1 MRLSAWLWFLLLC
14 PPILSAQDRIY
25 TKQGDTL
32 TGKVAEVWDTHLKYT
47 RAGKPDGPLYVIR
60 LSKIDSVVY
69 ADGHT
74 DDIVLLLS
82 KRRQPNHL
90 TTNNTLAL
98 DLLAP
103 VSNSMALWYERR
115 VWQGRI
121 GIRIPLYL
129 CYGQNY
135 SPGYHGM
142 RIGKNYIQ
150 SNPGFAFSTGI
161 NPKFYI
167 NKHKVFRFF
176 AGPEAGA
183 GYTRDARGDFAA
195 ARNRRYFTNTFNVQA
210 AGIVGIN
217 INPFARFNITLEGGA
232 GYTYAFARGFT
243 KHNPTWRIGL
253 SMGGNF

>member
-1 MRLSAWLWFLLLC
+1 MRLLCFLLVVI
-14 PPILSAQDRIY
+14 PVYTVYAQDKIF
-25 TKQGDTL
+25 TIQGDTL
-32 TGKVAEVWDTHLKYT
+32 TGKVTEIGDKHIKYLKPGRPT
-47 RAGKPDGPLYVIR
+47 GPYYVVR
-60 LSKIDSVVY
+60 MATIDSVVY

-129 CYGQNY
+129 SYGQNY

-167 NKHKVFRFF
+167 NKHRVFRFF
-176 AGPEAGA
+176 AGPEANI
-183 GYTRDARGDFAA
+183 GYTRDARGDFAVV
-195 ARNRRYFTNTFNVQA
+195 RNRRYFTNTFNVQA

-232 GYTYAFARGFT
+232 GYTYAFAPGFT
-243 KHNPTWRIGL
+243 KHNPMWRIGL